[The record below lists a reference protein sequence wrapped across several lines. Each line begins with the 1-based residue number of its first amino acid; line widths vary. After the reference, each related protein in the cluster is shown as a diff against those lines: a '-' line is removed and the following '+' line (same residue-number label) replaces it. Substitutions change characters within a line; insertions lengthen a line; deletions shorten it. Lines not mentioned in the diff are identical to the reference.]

1 MDSAAKQTS
10 ADHYD
15 ELPYLSSSGPPL
27 GPNRNLHFIR
37 DQMIKRHTEERRK
50 YPFSQDCLGHRNPY
64 NNTIINFDFEYYEYL
79 REHTY
84 YMFCDEELQTE
95 KAHAKEDA
103 VNACKDEIALA
114 DSTIKTL
121 KKELLLS
128 ETKHKHTHR
137 LLLLTIAVLLI
148 FSVLTCCDVISFD
161 SRSPASSYDEGYAAG
176 KTAGYQ
182 SGYAAGKKEGY
193 ASGQTDGYHTGKN
206 DGFVDGYQE
215 GYSDGESGVLSWWEQ
230 FNKTNAMDDTS
241 SRQSVGGNIGATR
254 DEPIADAYIGNKS
267 SKKFH
272 LPTCSYLPD
281 AANQI
286 TFDSRDDAIAA
297 GYSPCGH
304 CHP

>member
-1 MDSAAKQTS
+1 MSSNDLPAVSNKGLPGAGPLTRSTIPPYVFLRRFESEKNNHKFSSDIIGKKNPYTEDIVLS
-10 ADHYD
+10 ESDYYDYLRIHTYFLLCD
-15 ELPYLSSSGPPL
+15 ELVVTQT
-27 GPNRNLHFIR
+27 NEIR
-37 DQMIKRHTEERRK
+37 DAAQNDITWLTN
-50 YPFSQDCLGHRNPY
+50 QN
-64 NNTIINFDFEYYEYL
+64 EYL
-79 REHTY
+79 KESLARE
-84 YMFCDEELQTE
+84 E
-95 KAHAKEDA
+95 KK
-103 VNACKDEIALA
+103 
-114 DSTIKTL
+114 
-121 KKELLLS
+121 
-128 ETKHKHTHR
+128 R
-137 LLLLTIAVLLI
+137 LRLRIVSVVLLI
-148 FSVLTCCDVISFD
+148 LLL
-161 SRSPASSYDEGYAAG
+161 ASIVTVFALLSSGGTYEDGYAAG
-176 KTAGYQ
+176 KIAGYQ

-230 FNKTNAMDDTS
+230 FNKTTAMDDTS
-241 SRQSVGGNIGATR
+241 SRQSVGGNTGATR